1 MVELGRLKGSPS
13 RAYLAA
19 LKVLMGLCWTLTYLL
34 IIHRGFA
41 DQAVGMPLVSLA
53 TNISWEFIF
62 AFVYPHRKTQRAV
75 NAAWFCLD
83 LVILWQIFQF
93 GNTVGLPDALFYLFV
108 ILTLVTAYALTL
120 LVTRH
125 FQDWRGQYTAFGGNL
140 LMSVLFITMLIDRGN
155 LAGQSLYIALFK
167 LLGTAISAL
176 AFYRYYPVP
185 RIIHWLGLAIFI
197 FDVIYLVMV
206 YQQSI
211 RLGLSVWGRF

>member
-1 MVELGRLKGSPS
+1 MEEPGRLKGSPS
-13 RAYLAA
+13 RAYLAG

-34 IIHRGFA
+34 IIRRGFA
-41 DQAVGMPLVSLA
+41 DQTVGIPLVSLT

-62 AFVYPHRKTQRAV
+62 AFVHPHGKTQRVV

-83 LVILWQIFQF
+83 LVILWQLFQF
-93 GNTVGLPDALFYLFV
+93 GNTAGLPDALFYLFV

-120 LVTRH
+120 LITRH

-140 LMSVLFITMLIDRGN
+140 LMSVLFITMLLDRGN

-185 RIIHWLGLAIFI
+185 RIIPWLGLAIFI

-211 RLGLSVWGRF
+211 RLGLSVWSRF

>member
-1 MVELGRLKGSPS
+1 MAELGRLKGSPS
-13 RAYLAA
+13 RAYLAG

-34 IIHRGFA
+34 IIRRGFA
-41 DQAVGMPLVSLA
+41 DQTVGMPLVSLA

-62 AFVYPHRKTQRAV
+62 AFVYPHGKTQRAV

-83 LVILWQIFQF
+83 LVILWQLFQF

-108 ILTLVTAYALTL
+108 ISALVTAYALTL

-140 LMSVLFITMLIDRGN
+140 LMSVLFITMLLDRGN

-185 RIIHWLGLAIFI
+185 RIIHWLSLAIFI

-211 RLGLSVWGRF
+211 ELGLSVWGRF